1 MTSGKTSPS
10 IRIRGARTHNLQN
23 VSTDLP
29 LGKLIVMT
37 GVSGSGKSSLA
48 FDTLFAEGQRR
59 YLESVSVHTRTLLKQ
74 LPRPEVD
81 EVSGLPPTVCVDQRA
96 TTAPARSTLAITT
109 DIYDYLRLLY
119 ARAGTAHCTECRK
132 PVESQSVDQIV
143 ERLLGLPERTKLMVL
158 SPLVRARKGGH
169 RDVFE
174 RISRNGFV
182 RVRVD
187 GELLDIA
194 DVPDLPAGKEH
205 NVDAVID
212 RIIVKDGIDQ
222 RLRESVQL
230 AVRESD
236 GTCVVCQQV
245 DGQWCDRFFSTK
257 FSCPDCNLS
266 FPSPEP
272 RTFSFNSANGACP
285 DCQGF
290 GVTGVVD
297 EIADVTVFRKAPCPA
312 CEGSRLQPFA
322 RGVTF
327 LGESIA
333 DFTSLSVE
341 DALARLRSWE
351 SSMPGQQP
359 AVDVVAAVSA
369 EQLSNEAALVAAK
382 TLPDIQRRLECLQQ
396 AGIGYLTLNRP
407 TRTLSGGEFQRARLA
422 ACLGTGLHG
431 ACFVLDEPT
440 AGLHPRDTQNL
451 LQTLFD
457 IRDSGATVVVV
468 EHDGLIMRAADYL
481 VDLGPGAG
489 VEGGRLLFSGSP
501 TDAARTSDTPTGR
514 YLRGDISGAF
524 AASADQTDHTGEHTD
539 RDRNPGS
546 TQPTAAGLASQG
558 QLFATEDTCPPA
570 ELTVRNARCNNLKN
584 VTVNIPLGKM
594 VCVTGVSGSGKS
606 SLIVD
611 TLLPIISAHLNRNA
625 DSALAAADANCDGVD
640 GMEHLQRV
648 VAVDNR
654 PLSGTRRSC
663 IATYSKLWIDV
674 RKVFAR
680 SREARARGYAAGRFS
695 FNSGDGRCVAC
706 KGTGLRDLQMSFLPD
721 AVVSCPECGGR
732 RFNRATLSIRFAEK
746 NVADVLAMRVD
757 EACEFF
763 SEFAALRKLLETFQ
777 NVGLG
782 YLTLGQPSATFS
794 GGEAQR
800 VRLATELAADR
811 PEKTLYILDE
821 PTSGLHPQDVLYL
834 NTLLRNLVGSGHSV
848 VVVEHNTDVMEASD
862 WIIDVGPESALGGG
876 AVVAQGPPA
885 VIARTVQS
893 LTAPFLVSG
902 NSSHS

>member
-1 MTSGKTSPS
+1 MTSGETSAS

-23 VSTDLP
+23 VSIDLP

-81 EVSGLPPTVCVDQRA
+81 EVSGLPPTVCVDQRV

-143 ERLLGLPERTKLMVL
+143 ERLLRLPERTKLMVL
-158 SPLVRARKGGH
+158 SPMVRARRGGH
-169 RDVFE
+169 KDVFE

-194 DVPDLPAGKEH
+194 DVPDLPPGKEH

-236 GTCVVCQQV
+236 GTCVVCEQI
-245 DGQWCDRFFSTK
+245 DGRWRDRFFSTK

-266 FPSPEP
+266 FPAPEP
-272 RTFSFNSANGACP
+272 RTFSFNSVNGACP
-285 DCQGF
+285 DCEGF

-297 EIADVTVFRKAPCPA
+297 EIADITVFRKAPCPA
-312 CEGSRLQPFA
+312 CDGSRLQPFA

-327 LGESIA
+327 LGASIA

-341 DALARLRSWE
+341 DALARLRSWATFLP
-351 SSMPGQQP
+351 SGQS
-359 AVDVVAAVSA
+359 AVDAVAGDGAPNI
-369 EQLSNEAALVAAK
+369 SNEVALVAAK
-382 TLPDIQRRLECLQQ
+382 TLPDIERRLKCLQQ

-440 AGLHPRDTQNL
+440 SGLHPRDTQNL

-457 IRDSGATVVVV
+457 IRDAGATVVVV
-468 EHDGLIMRAADYL
+468 EHDGLIMRAADFL

-489 VEGGRLLFSGSP
+489 VEGGRLLFAGSP
-501 TDAARTSDTPTGR
+501 TEAAKTSDTPTGR
-514 YLRGDISGAF
+514 YLRGDISAGVSASADHAGEPTERHGTRGSKRPTVP
-524 AASADQTDHTGEHTD
+524 AASA
-539 RDRNPGS
+539 
-546 TQPTAAGLASQG
+546 AQG
-558 QLFATEDTCPPA
+558 QLFPIEDTCPPA

-584 VTVNIPLGKM
+584 VTVNIPLNTL

-606 SLIVD
+606 SLIMD
-611 TLLPIISAHLNRNA
+611 TLLPVVSAHLNKNR
-625 DSALAAADANCDGVD
+625 DSSLAAADADCDGVD
-640 GMEHLQRV
+640 GMEHVQRV

-663 IATYSKLWIDV
+663 IATYSKLWNDV
-674 RKVFAR
+674 RKIFAKT
-680 SREARARGYAAGRFS
+680 REARARGYAAGRFS
-695 FNSGDGRCVAC
+695 FNSGDGRCAAC
-706 KGTGLRDLQMSFLPD
+706 KGTGVRDLQMSLLPD

-732 RFNRATLSIRFAEK
+732 RFNRATLLIRFADR
-746 NVADVLAMRVD
+746 NVADILAMRVD

-763 SEFAALRKLLETFQ
+763 SEFAVLRKLLETFQ
-777 NVGLG
+777 TVGLG

-800 VRLATELAADR
+800 VCLATALAADR

-834 NTLLRNLVGSGHSV
+834 NTLLRSLVAAGHSV
-848 VVVEHNTDVMEASD
+848 VVVEHNIDVMEASD
-862 WIIDVGPESALGGG
+862 WIIDIGPESALAGGS
-876 AVVAQGPPA
+876 VVAQGAPG
-885 VIARTVQS
+885 VIAATANS

>member
-1 MTSGKTSPS
+1 MTDIGVPPS

-23 VSTDLP
+23 VSVDLP
-29 LGKLIVMT
+29 LGKLIVVT

-74 LPRPEVD
+74 LPRPAVD
-81 EVSGLPPTVCVDQRA
+81 EVSGLPPTVCVDQRV

-109 DIYDYLRLLY
+109 DIYDYLRLLF
-119 ARAGTAHCTECRK
+119 ARAATAHCTTCGK

-143 ERLLGLPERTKLMVL
+143 ERVLRLPERSRLMVL
-158 SPLVRARKGGH
+158 SPMVRARRGSHK
-169 RDVFE
+169 DVFE

-194 DVPDLPAGKEH
+194 DVPDLCARKEH

-222 RLRESVQL
+222 RLRESVHL

-236 GTCVVCQQV
+236 GTCVVCEQI
-245 DGQWCDRFFSTK
+245 DGQWRDQFFSTK
-257 FSCPDCNLS
+257 FSCPDCDLS
-266 FPSPEP
+266 FPAPEP
-272 RTFSFNSANGACP
+272 RTFSFNSARGACP
-285 DCQGF
+285 DCEGF
-290 GVTGVVD
+290 GVTGVTEDV
-297 EIADVTVFRKAPCPA
+297 ADITVFRQIPCRT
-312 CEGSRLQPFA
+312 CNGSRLQPFA

-327 LGESIA
+327 LGDSIA
-333 DFTSLSVE
+333 DFTSLSVD
-341 DALARLRSWE
+341 DALVRLRSWE
-351 SSMPGQQP
+351 SSLRNRRPG
-359 AVDVVAAVSA
+359 ADAIEA
-369 EQLSNEAALVAAK
+369 EMEQSLSNDAALVAAK
-382 TLPDIQRRLECLQQ
+382 TLPDIQRRLKCLQQ

-457 IRDSGATVVVV
+457 IRDSGATVVIV
-468 EHDGLIMRAADYL
+468 EHDGLVMRAADFL

-489 VEGGRLLFSGSP
+489 VEGGRLLFAGTP
-501 TDAARTSDTPTGR
+501 EDAAGTADTPTSR
-514 YLRGDISGAF
+514 YLRGDLTADAPISRVLAGDDTNRNGKQVNRQPAVSDPD
-524 AASADQTDHTGEHTD
+524 AAQ
-539 RDRNPGS
+539 R
-546 TQPTAAGLASQG
+546 
-558 QLFATEDTCPPA
+558 QLFSTDEELSSG
-570 ELTVRNARCNNLKN
+570 ELTIRNARCNNLKN
-584 VTVNIPLGKM
+584 VTVSIPLNKL

-606 SLIVD
+606 SLVID
-611 TLLPIISAHLNRNA
+611 TLLPIIVAHLNRNL
-625 DSALAAADANCDGVD
+625 DSSLAAADADCDGVD
-640 GMEHLQRV
+640 GMEHLHRI

-663 IATYSKLWIDV
+663 IATYSKLWNDV
-674 RKVFAR
+674 RKIFGKT
-680 SREARARGYAAGRFS
+680 REARARGYAGARFS
-695 FNSGDGRCVAC
+695 FNSGDGRCAAC

-721 AVVSCPECGGR
+721 AVVSCPECSGR
-732 RFNRATLSIRFAEK
+732 RFNRATLTIRFAEK

-763 SEFAALRKLLETFQ
+763 SEFAALRNLLQTFQ

-800 VRLATELAADR
+800 VRLATELAANR

-834 NTLLRNLVGSGHSV
+834 NTLLRSLVDSGHSV
-848 VVVEHNTDVMEASD
+848 VVVEHNIDVMEASD
-862 WIIDVGPESALGGG
+862 WIIDIGPESAVTGGS
-876 AVVAQGPPA
+876 VVAQGPPE
-885 VIARTVQS
+885 VIGKTGRS
-893 LTAPFLVSG
+893 LTGPFLVSG

>member
-1 MTSGKTSPS
+1 MTRVETPPS

-23 VSTDLP
+23 VSIDLP

-81 EVSGLPPTVCVDQRA
+81 EVSGLPPTVCVDQRV

-109 DIYDYLRLLY
+109 DIYDYLRLLF
-119 ARAGTAHCTECRK
+119 ARAGTAHCTECGKSVKR
-132 PVESQSVDQIV
+132 QSVDQIV
-143 ERLLGLPERTKLMVL
+143 ERLLRLPERSKLMVL
-158 SPLVRARKGGH
+158 SPMVRARRGGH
-169 RDVFE
+169 KDVFE

-194 DVPDLPAGKEH
+194 DVPNLSARKEH

-222 RLRESVQL
+222 RLRESVHL

-236 GTCVVCQQV
+236 GTCVVCEQIN
-245 DGQWCDRFFSTK
+245 GQWCDRFFSTK
-257 FSCPDCNLS
+257 FSCSDCDLS
-266 FPSPEP
+266 FPPPEP
-272 RTFSFNSANGACP
+272 STFSFNSVRGACP
-285 DCQGF
+285 DCEGF
-290 GVTGVVD
+290 GVTGIV
-297 EIADVTVFRKAPCPA
+297 ADVADITVFRQAPCPA
-312 CEGSRLQPFA
+312 CDGSRLQPFS
-322 RGVTF
+322 RGITF
-327 LGESIA
+327 RGESIA
-333 DFTSLSVE
+333 DFTSLSVD
-341 DALARLRSWE
+341 DALTRLLFWE
-351 SSMPGQQP
+351 STVPG
-359 AVDVVAAVSA
+359 AADAAGRNSA
-369 EQLSNEAALVAAK
+369 EGLSNEATLVAAK
-382 TLPDIQRRLECLQQ
+382 ILPDIQRRLKCLQQ

-407 TRTLSGGEFQRARLA
+407 TRSLSGGEFQRARLA

-431 ACFVLDEPT
+431 ACFILDEPT

-457 IRDSGATVVVV
+457 IRDSGATVVIV
-468 EHDGLIMRAADYL
+468 EHDGLIMRAADFL

-489 VEGGRLLFSGSP
+489 VEGGRLLCAASP
-501 TDAARTSDTPTGR
+501 ADVAETSDTPTSR
-514 YLRGDISGAF
+514 YLRGEIGGGTP
-524 AASADQTDHTGEHTD
+524 ASAALNSREVNQDIRPQTVA
-539 RDRNPGS
+539 NGS
-546 TQPTAAGLASQG
+546 TTQG
-558 QLFATEDTCPPA
+558 QLFSTENESSPQ
-570 ELTVRNARCNNLKN
+570 ELTVRGARCNNLKN
-584 VTVNIPLGKM
+584 VTVSIPLNKL

-606 SLIVD
+606 SLIID
-611 TLLPIISAHLNRNA
+611 TLLPIVAAYLNRNL
-625 DSALAAADANCDGVD
+625 DSSLAAADTNCDGVD
-640 GMEHLQRV
+640 GVEQLQRV

-663 IATYSKLWIDV
+663 IATYSKLWNDV
-674 RKVFAR
+674 RRIFAKT
-680 SREARARGYAAGRFS
+680 REARARGYAAGRFS
-695 FNSGDGRCVAC
+695 FNSGDGRCAVC

-721 AVVSCPECGGR
+721 VVVNCPECGGH
-732 RFNRATLSIRFAEK
+732 RFNRATLLIHFAEK

-763 SEFAALRKLLETFQ
+763 SEFSALRKLLQTLQ
-777 NVGLG
+777 SVGLG

-811 PEKTLYILDE
+811 AEKTLYILDE

-834 NTLLRNLVGSGHSV
+834 NTLLRSLVVAGHSV
-848 VVVEHNTDVMEASD
+848 IVVEHNVDVMAASD
-862 WIIDVGPESALGGG
+862 WIIDIGPESALAGGSI
-876 AVVAQGPPA
+876 VAQGPPE
-885 VIARTVQS
+885 VIAATPQS
-893 LTAPFLVSG
+893 LTGPFLVSG

>member
-1 MTSGKTSPS
+1 MTSVETPPA

-23 VSTDLP
+23 VSIDLP

-81 EVSGLPPTVCVDQRA
+81 EVSGLPPTVCVDQRVTA
-96 TTAPARSTLAITT
+96 TPARSTLAITT
-109 DIYDYLRLLY
+109 DIYDYLRLLF
-119 ARAGTAHCTECRK
+119 ARAGTAHCTECGK

-158 SPLVRARKGGH
+158 SPMVRARRGGH
-169 RDVFE
+169 KDVFE
-174 RISRNGFV
+174 RISRSGFV

-194 DVPDLPAGKEH
+194 DVPDLAPRREH

-236 GTCVVCQQV
+236 GTCVVCEQI

-272 RTFSFNSANGACP
+272 RTFSFNSIRGACP
-285 DCQGF
+285 DCEGF
-290 GVTGVVD
+290 GVMGVAEDV
-297 EIADVTVFRKAPCPA
+297 ADITVFRQAPCRT
-312 CEGSRLQPFA
+312 CDGSRLQPFS

-333 DFTSLSVE
+333 DFTSLSVD
-341 DALARLRSWE
+341 DALTRLQSWE
-351 SSMPGQQP
+351 LYVPD
-359 AVDVVAAVSA
+359 AADVAGRDSA
-369 EQLSNEAALVAAK
+369 KGLSNEAALVAAK
-382 TLPDIQRRLECLQQ
+382 TLPDIQRRLRCLQQ

-457 IRDSGATVVVV
+457 IRDSGATVVIV
-468 EHDGLIMRAADYL
+468 EHDGLIMRAADFL

-489 VEGGRLLFSGSP
+489 VEGGRLLFAGAP
-501 TDAARTSDTPTGR
+501 ADAAGASDSPTGR
-514 YLRGDISGAF
+514 YLRGEIGAG
-524 AASADQTDHTGEHTD
+524 AAGSAAQSSRDVNPGTRPQTGASA
-539 RDRNPGS
+539 S
-546 TQPTAAGLASQG
+546 AAQG
-558 QLFATEDTCPPA
+558 QLFSTEDEGVPQ
-570 ELTVRNARCNNLKN
+570 ELAVRNARCNNLKN
-584 VTVNIPLGKM
+584 VTVNLPLNKL

-606 SLIVD
+606 SLVID
-611 TLLPIISAHLNRNA
+611 TLLPIVTAHLNRNL
-625 DSALAAADANCDGVD
+625 DSTLAAADADCDGVD
-640 GMEHLQRV
+640 GMEQLQRV

-663 IATYSKLWIDV
+663 IATYSKLWNDV
-674 RKVFAR
+674 RKIF
-680 SREARARGYAAGRFS
+680 SKTREARARGYAAGRFS
-695 FNSGDGRCVAC
+695 FNSGDGRCAAC

-721 AVVSCPECGGR
+721 AVVCCPECDGR
-732 RFNRATLSIRFAEK
+732 RFNRATLSIHFAEQ

-763 SEFAALRKLLETFQ
+763 SEFAALRRLLQTFQ
-777 NVGLG
+777 SVGLG

-811 PEKTLYILDE
+811 AEKTLYILDE
-821 PTSGLHPQDVLYL
+821 PTSGLHPQDVQYL
-834 NTLLRNLVGSGHSV
+834 NGLLRSLVVSGHSV
-848 VVVEHNTDVMEASD
+848 IVVEHNVDVMDASD
-862 WIIDVGPESALGGG
+862 WIIDMGPESAADGGLI
-876 AVVAQGPPA
+876 VAQGAPEL
-885 VIARTVQS
+885 IAQTPQS
-893 LTAPFLVSG
+893 LTGPFLVSG

>member
-1 MTSGKTSPS
+1 MTSVETPPA
-10 IRIRGARTHNLQN
+10 IRIRGARTHNLQD
-23 VSTDLP
+23 VGIDLP

-81 EVSGLPPTVCVDQRA
+81 EVSGLPPTVCVDQRV
-96 TTAPARSTLAITT
+96 TTAPARSTLAMTT
-109 DIYDYLRLLY
+109 DIYDYLRLLF
-119 ARAGTAHCTECRK
+119 ARAGTAHCTGCGK

-143 ERLLGLPERTKLMVL
+143 EQLLGLPERTKLMVL
-158 SPLVRARKGGH
+158 SPMVRARRGGH
-169 RDVFE
+169 KDVFE

-194 DVPDLPAGKEH
+194 DVPDLAPRREH

-222 RLRESVQL
+222 RLRESVHL

-236 GTCVVCQQV
+236 GTCVVCEQT
-245 DGQWCDRFFSTK
+245 DGKWCDRFFSTK
-257 FSCPDCNLS
+257 FNCPDCNLS
-266 FPSPEP
+266 FPTPEP
-272 RTFSFNSANGACP
+272 RTFSFHSVNGACP
-285 DCQGF
+285 DCEGF
-290 GVTGVVD
+290 GVMGVAEDV
-297 EIADVTVFRKAPCPA
+297 ADITVFRQAPCHT
-312 CEGSRLQPFA
+312 CDGSRLQPFS

-327 LGESIA
+327 LGESIS
-333 DFTSLSVE
+333 DFTSLSVN
-341 DALARLRSWE
+341 DALQRLQSWE
-351 SSMPGQQP
+351 SS
-359 AVDVVAAVSA
+359 VAGTADTADRDSA
-369 EQLSNEAALVAAK
+369 NGLSNEAALVAAK
-382 TLPDIQRRLECLQQ
+382 TLPDIQRRLRCLQQ

-457 IRDSGATVVVV
+457 IRDSGATVVIV
-468 EHDGLIMRAADYL
+468 EHDGLIMRAADFL

-489 VEGGRLLFSGSP
+489 VEGGRLLFAGVP
-501 TDAARTSDTPTGR
+501 ADAAGTSDTPTGR
-514 YLRGDISGAF
+514 YLRGELGAG
-524 AASADQTDHTGEHTD
+524 T
-539 RDRNPGS
+539 PGS
-546 TQPTAAGLASQG
+546 AALSSTDADGCAGSQTGTSGSAAQG
-558 QLFATEDTCPPA
+558 QLFSTENECDSQ

-584 VTVNIPLGKM
+584 VTVNIPLNTL

-606 SLIVD
+606 SLIID
-611 TLLPIISAHLNRNA
+611 TLLPIISAHLNRNL
-625 DSALAAADANCDGVD
+625 DSSLAAADADCDGVD
-640 GMEHLQRV
+640 GMEQLQRV

-663 IATYSKLWIDV
+663 IATYSKLWNDV
-674 RKVFAR
+674 RKIF
-680 SREARARGYAAGRFS
+680 SKTREARARGYAAGRFS
-695 FNSGDGRCVAC
+695 FNSGDGRCADC

-721 AVVSCPECGGR
+721 AVVCCPGCGGC
-732 RFNRATLSIRFAEK
+732 RFNRATLSIYFAEK

-763 SEFAALRKLLETFQ
+763 SEFASLRRLLQTFQ
-777 NVGLG
+777 SVGLG

-811 PEKTLYILDE
+811 AEKTLYILDE
-821 PTSGLHPQDVLYL
+821 PTSGLHPQDVLHL
-834 NTLLRNLVGSGHSV
+834 NDLLRSLVVSGHSV
-848 VVVEHNTDVMEASD
+848 IVVEHNVDVMEVSD
-862 WIIDVGPESALGGG
+862 WIIDMGPESAGAGGLI
-876 AVVAQGPPA
+876 VAQGTPE
-885 VIARTVQS
+885 VIAKTPQS
-893 LTAPFLVSG
+893 LTGPFLVSG